1 MIFTLLKIIRLSFFM
16 MKIQE
21 VTDNL
26 IISAVVKEI
35 RKANLEL
42 YIWTVNDPDKTLRL
56 LKAGVKGVTAD
67 RPSWLGN
74 RLNRTFYEFIKIG
87 VI

>member
-26 IISAVVKEI
+26 IISALVKEI

-56 LKAGVKGVTAD
+56 FKAGVKGVTTD

-74 RLNRTFYEFIKIG
+74 RLNRTFYEFIKNG